1 MTNTWRD
8 VVATA
13 LVAVVVVFYVGYL
26 AFGSMPLVEDVRGM
40 AAVGLICGFASRR
53 IGGREAFEHEKAAM
67 AGRAGRRPV
76 RASSPL
82 AASRAPGEGRRP
94 ARGGPPPGREA
105 ARRRL
110 ARTAVRGAPL
120 ARPTAGPWGC
130 TRR

>member
-67 AGRAGRRPV
+67 AGALASMALGIAALATESGAVLALFILSIVGLWFAALYV
-76 RASSPL
+76 RT
-82 AASRAPGEGRRP
+82 
-94 ARGGPPPGREA
+94 GGF
-105 ARRRL
+105 
-110 ARTAVRGAPL
+110 RTGHLHPSH
-120 ARPTAGPWGC
+120 
-130 TRR
+130 